1 MNNQEIIKKCKIPVF
16 KLRSVKQKGKYYMTK
31 KTIIHKFIKNFILY
45 IIFVLVVNVA
55 LIYLDN
61 TNIGPE
67 DPNKHLYLLIV
78 LGIPLLACYISNEI
92 IDRIEKHLDK
102 IKREK

>member
-1 MNNQEIIKKCKIPVF
+1 
-16 KLRSVKQKGKYYMTK
+16 MTK
-31 KTIIHKFIKNFILY
+31 KTIIRKFIKNFILY
-45 IIFVLVVNVA
+45 IIFVLVLNVA

-67 DPNKHLYLLIV
+67 GPNKHLYLPII

>member
-1 MNNQEIIKKCKIPVF
+1 MPHI
-16 KLRSVKQKGKYYMTK
+16 LGKVRN
-31 KTIIHKFIKNFILY
+31 FIKNFILY
-45 IIFVLVVNVA
+45 IIFVLVLNVA

-67 DPNKHLYLLIV
+67 GPNKHLYLPIV

>member
-16 KLRSVKQKGKYYMTK
+16 KLRNVKQKGKYYMTK
-31 KTIIHKFIKNFILY
+31 KTIIRKFIKNFILY
-45 IIFVLVVNVA
+45 IIFVLVLNVA
-55 LIYLDN
+55 LVYLDN

-67 DPNKHLYLLIV
+67 GPNKHLYLPII